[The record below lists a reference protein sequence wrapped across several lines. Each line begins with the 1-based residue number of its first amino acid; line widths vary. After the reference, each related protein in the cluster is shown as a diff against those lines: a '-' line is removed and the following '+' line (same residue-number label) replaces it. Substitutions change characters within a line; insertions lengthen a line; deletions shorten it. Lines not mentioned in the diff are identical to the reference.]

1 MKIITFYLRR
11 IINVQV
17 YYNRIL
23 VLFYPSKYM
32 SKFITILVI
41 KMASKYINVFVKNTL
56 IVLFITQQNDY
67 NEILLFPMKL
77 NNYRIRI

>member
-1 MKIITFYLRR
+1 
-11 IINVQV
+11 
-17 YYNRIL
+17 
-23 VLFYPSKYM
+23 
-32 SKFITILVI
+32 
-41 KMASKYINVFVKNTL
+41 MASKYINVFVKNTL